1 MESDGYSL
9 FTECHR
15 LYMQGI
21 RHALHD
27 RLESAYGDDW
37 FQRGVLSAVPDY
49 QRETIQ
55 TDLARWPAP
64 EHVNHLDAAHFG
76 HIVRRNHAAAF
87 ANVVPELDL
96 TLAQFDRLRL
106 MRNDWAHVVP
116 ESLPLQRAVSATQ
129 LMKEVL
135 LKLGCLEAVDIAAI
149 LDERNLEQ
157 VENPM
162 LESAS
167 QREHSDERRDG
178 ESPEELP
185 SQPVT
190 LWHTLQGYL
199 VAESHVERIETE
211 EQRGQRGG
219 GGQVQVTIR
228 VSNIAPAS
236 EDRPEICF
244 TEVRLSVPS
253 SRRGREEVRLG
264 ELPSGQ
270 TVERQFEL
278 FSNEVAQ
285 FEYEVSGSVD
295 QERYFR
301 VQKKG
306 GLPSNI
312 VRPVLNAF
320 AERFDV
326 IGIKEPF
333 NGALA
338 AIADVQPTMSL
349 ADAARVRQELGQLLP
364 TIDEKATAVN
374 ELSREFYLR
383 KGSPLGIHCG
393 EIASFIKDLGSK
405 LQAVDEAIGGTNLE
419 AIDVAVND
427 LKQLQLSVLQVE
439 ETIRKIRNA

>member
-1 MESDGYSL
+1 M
-9 FTECHR
+9 
-15 LYMQGI
+15 
-21 RHALHD
+21 
-27 RLESAYGDDW
+27 
-37 FQRGVLSAVPDY
+37 
-49 QRETIQ
+49 
-55 TDLARWPAP
+55 
-64 EHVNHLDAAHFG
+64 
-76 HIVRRNHAAAF
+76 
-87 ANVVPELDL
+87 
-96 TLAQFDRLRL
+96 
-106 MRNDWAHVVP
+106 
-116 ESLPLQRAVSATQ
+116 
-129 LMKEVL
+129 
-135 LKLGCLEAVDIAAI
+135 
-149 LDERNLEQ
+149 
-157 VENPM
+157 
-162 LESAS
+162 
-167 QREHSDERRDG
+167 
-178 ESPEELP
+178 
-185 SQPVT
+185 
-190 LWHTLQGYL
+190 
-199 VAESHVERIETE
+199 
-211 EQRGQRGG
+211 
-219 GGQVQVTIR
+219 
-228 VSNIAPAS
+228 
-236 EDRPEICF
+236 
-244 TEVRLSVPS
+244 SVPS

-405 LQAVDEAIGGTNLE
+405 LQAVDESDWWNQSGGYRRRGQRLE
-419 AIDVAVND
+419 AASAVGTPSGGD
-427 LKQLQLSVLQVE
+427 DQEDPECVVCRTASS
-439 ETIRKIRNA
+439 AYP

>member
-87 ANVVPELDL
+87 ANVFPELDL

-244 TEVRLSVPS
+244 YRGPVVGPVEPPR
-253 SRRGREEVRLG
+253 SRR
-264 ELPSGQ
+264 S
-270 TVERQFEL
+270 
-278 FSNEVAQ
+278 
-285 FEYEVSGSVD
+285 
-295 QERYFR
+295 
-301 VQKKG
+301 
-306 GLPSNI
+306 
-312 VRPVLNAF
+312 
-320 AERFDV
+320 
-326 IGIKEPF
+326 
-333 NGALA
+333 
-338 AIADVQPTMSL
+338 
-349 ADAARVRQELGQLLP
+349 
-364 TIDEKATAVN
+364 
-374 ELSREFYLR
+374 
-383 KGSPLGIHCG
+383 SP
-393 EIASFIKDLGSK
+393 
-405 LQAVDEAIGGTNLE
+405 
-419 AIDVAVND
+419 
-427 LKQLQLSVLQVE
+427 
-439 ETIRKIRNA
+439 R